1 MPEDPQ
7 QTPANTI
14 AWTGLVKG
22 RVQGV
27 FFRAGTRQKALH
39 YGVRGWVRNT
49 LEGHVEVLIC
59 GEPDAI
65 DSMRQWLAEGPPT
78 ARVDSLELAR
88 CPDPGL
94 GGFEISK

>member
-1 MPEDPQ
+1 
-7 QTPANTI
+7 
-14 AWTGLVKG
+14 
-22 RVQGV
+22 
-27 FFRAGTRQKALH
+27 
-39 YGVRGWVRNT
+39 VRNT

-94 GGFEISK
+94 GGFEIRK